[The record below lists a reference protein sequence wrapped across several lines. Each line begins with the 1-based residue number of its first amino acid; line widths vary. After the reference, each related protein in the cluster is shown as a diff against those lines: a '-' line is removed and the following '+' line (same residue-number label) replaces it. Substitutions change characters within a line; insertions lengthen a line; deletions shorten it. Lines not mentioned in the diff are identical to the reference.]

1 MRYQNVC
8 LESLAYTLPEE
19 VLTSGEIERRLEP
32 VYRRLRLPE
41 GRLELITGIRE
52 RRIWAR
58 GTRPSDMSILSG
70 QRALAVAGIE
80 LGQVGAI
87 IHGSVCR
94 DQLEPATACRVHHH
108 LGLPEACLAY
118 DVSNACLG
126 MLNGLVNIANLIELG
141 QIQAGLVVGTE
152 DSRPLLEGTIAELN
166 RDESLTRDDI
176 KMAVASLTI
185 GSGSAA
191 ILLTHRDISRT
202 GNRISAIAGRAHSQ
216 HYRLCEG
223 DHRPGAGETMLMQTD
238 SERLL
243 AEGIGTGVATFND
256 LVGQVG
262 WQPES
267 IHRSICHQV
276 GGAHRKRMLES
287 LGLDLQ
293 RDFATYPWLGNTGSV
308 ALPTALA
315 LAAEQRF
322 LQPGERV
329 AMLGIGSGINC
340 LMVAMEWQTAAKV
353 GTCSPAARQPKATE
367 KVSAGVNVMSP

>member
-1 MRYQNVC
+1 
-8 LESLAYTLPEE
+8 
-19 VLTSGEIERRLEP
+19 
-32 VYRRLRLPE
+32 
-41 GRLELITGIRE
+41 
-52 RRIWAR
+52 
-58 GTRPSDMSILSG
+58 
-70 QRALAVAGIE
+70 
-80 LGQVGAI
+80 
-87 IHGSVCR
+87 
-94 DQLEPATACRVHHH
+94 
-108 LGLPEACLAY
+108 
-118 DVSNACLG
+118 
-126 MLNGLVNIANLIELG
+126 MLNGLVNVANLIELG

-166 RDESLTRDDI
+166 RNESLTRDDI

-191 ILLTHRDISRT
+191 ILLTHRKISRT

-223 DHRPGAGETMLMQTD
+223 DHRPGAGDTMLMQTD

-243 AEGIGTGVATFND
+243 AEGIATGVATFND
-256 LVGQVG
+256 LLGQTD
-262 WQPES
+262 WEAET

-287 LGLDLQ
+287 LNLDPQ
-293 RDFATYPWLGNTGSV
+293 RDFATFPWLGNTGSV

-315 LAAEQRF
+315 LAAEKRF

-340 LMVAMEWQTAAKV
+340 LMVAMEWQTAVQV
-353 GTCSPAARQPKATE
+353 GTYAPATRQGAGRDSEPAAI
-367 KVSAGVNVMSP
+367 NVMLS